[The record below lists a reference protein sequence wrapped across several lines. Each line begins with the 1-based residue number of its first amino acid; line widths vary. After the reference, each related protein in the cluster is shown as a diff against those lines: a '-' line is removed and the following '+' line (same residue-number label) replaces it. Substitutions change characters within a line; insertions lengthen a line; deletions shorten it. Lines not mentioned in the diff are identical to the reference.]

1 MSWNARKDMRKIH
14 KWGSIIIA
22 IPFLVVLVTGLVLQL
37 KKEVAWIQPSTQK
50 GITTVPSISFDEILS
65 ISKTV
70 VEAEITTWDDIDR
83 LDVRPGKGVVK
94 IRANNHWEIQID
106 TETGAILQT
115 EYRRSD
121 IIEAM
126 HDGSWFHDA
135 AKLWVFL
142 PNGVIVTILWITG
155 IYLFF
160 VPILNKRRNRKR
172 LQELKA
178 ESIEDENPL

>member
-1 MSWNARKDMRKIH
+1 MSWHARRDMRKIH

-22 IPFLVVLVTGLVLQL
+22 IPFLVVLITGLILQL
-37 KKEVAWIQPSTQK
+37 KKEVSWIQPASRKGVSTIPSLSFNQ
-50 GITTVPSISFDEILS
+50 ILDISTTIP
-65 ISKTV
+65 
-70 VEAEITTWDDIDR
+70 EAEITSWDDIDR
-83 LDVRPGKGVVK
+83 LDVRPGKGIVK
-94 IRANNHWEIQID
+94 VRANNHWEIQID
-106 TETGAILQT
+106 TETGEILQK

-142 PNGVIVTILWITG
+142 PNGIIVTILWITG

-160 VPILNKRRNRKR
+160 IPILNKRRNRKR
-172 LQELKA
+172 LDKIKS
-178 ESIEDENPL
+178 ESIQEENPL

>member
-1 MSWNARKDMRKIH
+1 MSWHARRDMRKIH
-14 KWGSIIIA
+14 KWGSIVIA
-22 IPFLVVLVTGLVLQL
+22 IPFLVVLITGLILQL
-37 KKEVAWIQPSTQK
+37 KKEVAWIQPSTQR
-50 GITTVPSISFDEILS
+50 GVSEVPTLSFDEILS
-65 ISKTV
+65 ISSSV
-70 VEAEITTWDDIDR
+70 DEAEISGWDDIYR
-83 LDVRPGKGVVK
+83 LDVRPDKGVVK
-94 IRANNHWEIQID
+94 VRANNHWEIQID
-106 TETGAILQT
+106 TQTGEILQT

-142 PNGVIVTILWITG
+142 PNGIIVTILWITG

-172 LQELKA
+172 LEEIKA
-178 ESIEDENPL
+178 ESVEEESAL